1 MHEVIDE
8 VQEEAVAIEAGNWR
22 SWTTCS
28 YSLPVQAWSRG
39 IMPIAKWISCFA
51 CPALGLMGQISFSFM
66 NRQFR
71 LNGHSVPIGQALS
84 L

>member
-1 MHEVIDE
+1 MHEVTGE
-8 VQEEAVAIEAGNWR
+8 VQEESVATEAGDWQ

-51 CPALGLMGQISFSFM
+51 CPALGLVGQVSFSFM

-71 LNGHSVPIGQALS
+71 LNDPLVPIGQALS